1 MKNLRGKDLHNGA
14 LVAIDYQTGQ
24 IIAYVGSVDYYS
36 TACSPA
42 FQPQFDVAGSGWRQP
57 GSAFKP
63 FNYLTGIDDK
73 VMTAASMFLDAATDF
88 GGGYSPSDAD
98 NLERGPV
105 RVRNAPPVLAEHP
118 LGQGHGRQHARAP
131 LRPGEGLRDDVPDR
145 HAIGRAGAGPRRPGG
160 SAGRPDDGLR
170 DARQR
175 RQAHSRTRRS
185 SRSRTRPEPMSA
197 SRSPRPRAPRRPRP
211 RRPTSSPTS
220 SPATRTRR

>member
-14 LVAIDYQTGQ
+14 IVATDYQTGQ
-24 IIAYVGSVDYYS
+24 IIAYVGSMDYYS
-36 TACSPA
+36 TASSPA

-105 RVRNAPPVLAEHP
+105 RARNALQFSLNIPSVKATVVNTPRASV
-118 LGQGHGRQHARAP
+118 RQ
-131 LRPGEGLRDDVPDR
+131 GEGLRDDVPDR
-145 HAIGRAGAGPRRPGG
+145 HAIGRAALW
-160 SAGRPDDGLR
+160 A
-170 DARQR
+170 
-175 RQAHSRTRRS
+175 
-185 SRSRTRPEPMSA
+185 SA
-197 SRSPRPRAPRRPRP
+197 SRRFGRS
-211 RRPTSSPTS
+211 T
-220 SPATRTRR
+220 